1 MLDSIKKLILSNKYS
16 LLVLLILS
24 LWLRLAKDYSIIL
37 SYIVLLIMYLAIG
50 MVVSYVLELI
60 DSKKSVKETKDEAA
74 EKRASLSAAK
84 KREVIGHREIQ
95 RHSSEQARVT
105 SSYLKNADGL
115 SSSMSRRLEKTA
127 ATFNSIKGDSDKF
140 AEEEQKQSNLY
151 GNARKVLFENPED
164 LYTNKKI
171 DKKPAVEEPRAEI
184 VKENEIKNDN
194 NTKDFFKAD
203 IFSDADDYTAASDAE
218 VDDIVKDIDNRV
230 NEPRKVRKHWITDK
244 KEISFEPTVT
254 PKTSVKGRPLDI
266 PKEEVKSK
274 DVIKPA
280 EPVKPVQPVI
290 PKESAK
296 AQAPV
301 VPAKSPRKTHVVV
314 DNNQDSVNADM
325 DKLDKLFNRS
335 RNKDDGRDD
344 KPKSGLF
351 SGFKKKRR

>member
-127 ATFNSIKGDSDKF
+127 ATFNSIKDDSDKF
-140 AEEEQKQSNLY
+140 AEEEKKQSNLY

-171 DKKPAVEEPRAEI
+171 DKKPTVEEPRAEI

-230 NEPRKVRKHWITDK
+230 NEPRKVRKHWIADK

-254 PKTSVKGRPLDI
+254 PRTSVKGRPLDI
-266 PKEEVKSK
+266 PKEDKSK